1 MEAPGSPKYDEPTN
15 QPEVG
20 RAADDMEIG
29 DDVAA
34 LIPDEP
40 GPGPLRHLEHVERER
55 VLPAP
60 HNAEGS

>member
-40 GPGPLRHLEHVERER
+40 GPLRHLEQVERER